1 MEMRSCSTSNLN
13 NELNDDLD
21 IRYPGECG
29 LFGNP
34 HARYDRD
41 ERSSVDYDLDDTLV

>member
-1 MEMRSCSTSNLN
+1 MRSCSTFDLN

-29 LFGNP
+29 LVGNP
-34 HARYDRD
+34 HAGYDLD
-41 ERSSVDYDLDDTLV
+41 ERSYVDYDLDDTSV